1 MKKFLLLLFSTS
13 ILACNHNSDDKYL
26 KTTSELVQTLSSDSM
41 EGRRPGTSGFE
52 RAAKFVETYLAL
64 LKIEPFFG
72 GSYRDTIG
80 SFKRS
85 IFNIVGVIDGGN
97 PTNDYILIGA
107 HLDHFGK
114 FDAYED
120 SVFNG
125 ANDNASGV
133 TAVLQIAK
141 ELKKHKFDKKV
152 IIAFFTLEE
161 FHKQGSKHLAKKLR
175 KENIKLLYMINFEM
189 IGCPLTSSPYKA
201 YITGFDKSNFAEV
214 ANKLLKDEFI
224 IDNQEDSTDRLFRAS
239 DNYPFYLEFK
249 IPSHSIST
257 SDSSFKYLHSPAD
270 DYSQINV
277 QHMDLIIQKTSK
289 LILALLQDNSEL
301 FLKN

>member
-1 MKKFLLLLFSTS
+1 MKKFLLLLLSASITS
-13 ILACNHNSDDKYL
+13 CGHNSDDKYL

-41 EGRRPGTSGFE
+41 EGRKSGTSGFE
-52 RAAKFVETYLAL
+52 RAAKFVESYLTL
-64 LKIEPFFG
+64 LKVKPFFD

-80 SFKRS
+80 GFKRP
-85 IFNIVGVIDGGN
+85 IYNIVGIINGEN

-125 ANDNASGV
+125 ANDNATGV

-161 FHKQGSKHLAKKLR
+161 FHKQGSKHLAKKLK
-175 KENIKLLYMINFEM
+175 KENIRLSYMINFEM
-189 IGCPLTSSPYKA
+189 IGCPLTSYPNKA
-201 YITGFDKSNFAEV
+201 YITGFNKSNFAEV

-224 IDNQEDSTDRLFRAS
+224 INNQEDPNDRLFRAS

-270 DYSQINV
+270 DYSQLNV
-277 QHMDLIIQKTSK
+277 QHMDIIIQKTSK
-289 LILALLQDNSEL
+289 LILALLRDNSEL
-301 FLKN
+301 YLKN